1 MTIGCSPR
9 LRHWAPIRR
18 LYGSMVCQHLK
29 AQTTRALQRKNNS
42 ACAMRLWV
50 GPYCMSFY
58 PWMWSWAVQDKST
71 NCGATFCPITALRV
85 TEAEQELAAGNSDVE
100 AVLPEEHGWPSAIS
114 FYPGNLT
121 RRRGKLITCRMIFTH
136 DQVFQGWRLEWPYLL
151 CLWLASIRCLC
162 WLGSGMR
169 CYCWLG

>member
-18 LYGSMVCQHLK
+18 LYGSVVCQHLK

-42 ACAMRLWV
+42 ACAMRLWA

-58 PWMWSWAVQDKST
+58 PWMWSWTVQDKST

-85 TEAEQELAAGNSDVE
+85 TEAEQELAAGSSDVE

-121 RRRGKLITCRMIFTH
+121 RRRGKLKTCRMIFLLMIKFSKDDDWSDLTH
-136 DQVFQGWRLEWPYLL
+136 CASDWLVSDAFVSWVQVWGV
-151 CLWLASIRCLC
+151 II
-162 WLGSGMR
+162 G
-169 CYCWLG
+169 